1 MVIGIIVLLLGISV
15 PIALRLTAG
24 SHLMDCE
31 ANLHKIHHALRMYR
45 QNEGGF
51 PPYYFQNGEIH
62 GRGLLALVDL
72 GYLRS
77 FETLRC
83 PSDKEDYAAEMDL
96 LVPGH
101 NSGDPATHDPVYG
114 YDYTDAV
121 SYQWIDPNG
130 TADPTGAPAFR
141 YMSDRG
147 VASSDPDIDRIPW
160 DGRGST
166 YQPDDTTVLT
176 WCPFH
181 EKVITEGSKTV
192 SGDEVP
198 SGQYLVLYYGVGA
211 EKKHSYLFRDGNT
224 STAPPES
231 AWRVWPKQWQWSS
244 GSPQYL
250 P

>member
-1 MVIGIIVLLLGISV
+1 VVIGIIVLLLGISV
-15 PIALRLTAG
+15 PIALRLAAG

-31 ANLHKIHHALRMYR
+31 AKLNKIHHALRMYR

-51 PPYYFQNGEIH
+51 PPYFFQNGKIH
-62 GRGLLALVDL
+62 GRGLLTLVDL

-83 PSDKEDYAAEMDL
+83 PSDKDDYSAEIAAY
-96 LVPGH
+96 G
-101 NSGDPATHDPVYG
+101 ATDYG
-114 YDYTDAV
+114 YDETDAI
-121 SYQWIDPNG
+121 SYQWIDPKA
-130 TADPTGAPAFR
+130 TADPAGAPAFR

-147 VASSDPDIDRIPW
+147 VALSDPDIDRIPW

-211 EKKHSYLFRDGNT
+211 EKKHSYLLRDGDT
-224 STAPPES
+224 GTTPPES
-231 AWRVWPKQWQWSS
+231 AWRVWPKQWQWSG